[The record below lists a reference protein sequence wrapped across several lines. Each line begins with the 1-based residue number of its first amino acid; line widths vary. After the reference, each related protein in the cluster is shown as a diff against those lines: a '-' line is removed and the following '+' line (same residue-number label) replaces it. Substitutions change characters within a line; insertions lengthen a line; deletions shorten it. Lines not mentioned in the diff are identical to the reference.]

1 MFSVIMTQIIKM
13 LLILFV
19 GILVSRLHLIDDH
32 ANKALAN
39 LLLLVVNP
47 IVAITALQT
56 DYSPDL
62 VRGLLISYAL
72 AILTHLVMIP
82 VSTLLIRKPAE
93 KPDAGQVLTSN
104 NTQKGASPENT
115 REGVSSIRNESAVLS
130 CEKAEDNCAVER
142 FAVIYSNC
150 GFIGIPLVQSILGS
164 EGVLYLTAYMT
175 VFNIFSWTHGL
186 GLMTKNAAAN
196 EKRANSHI
204 HSPAND
210 AKNSSASSSQENPDH
225 ASNPQ
230 RTSAHA
236 AGSFSASARTLLHHL
251 CTPMILASTLGL
263 VLFFLQIKF
272 PPILSDTL
280 AYIGNMNTPLA
291 MIIAG
296 VSVSQVNIPAMLRDP
311 RIYLVSF
318 GKLLLMPA
326 IVFVILLLVHVDS
339 TVAYTIL
346 VAAAC
351 PCAATGTAFALKYHK
366 NYAYSSELYA
376 FSTLC
381 SLITIPAFLY
391 VAERLL

>member
-72 AILTHLVMIP
+72 AVLTHLIMIP
-82 VSTLLIRKPAE
+82 VSALLIRKPEE
-93 KPDAGQVLTSN
+93 KRDA
-104 NTQKGASPENT
+104 A
-115 REGVSSIRNESAVLS
+115 
-130 CEKAEDNCAVER
+130 DNCAVER

-186 GLMTKNAAAN
+186 GLMTKDAAASDRHIDSTR
-196 EKRANSHI
+196 KDSVSGNSM
-204 HSPAND
+204 SNTQE
-210 AKNSSASSSQENPDH
+210 SSAQAVNSKQK
-225 ASNPQ
+225 
-230 RTSAHA
+230 SAHT
-236 AGSFSASARTLLHHL
+236 AGSFSASARALLRHL

-280 AYIGNMNTPLA
+280 SYIGNMNTPLA

-311 RIYLVSF
+311 RVYLVSF
-318 GKLLLMPA
+318 GKLLLMPT

-346 VAAAC
+346 VASAC

-391 VAERLL
+391 AAERLL

>member
-1 MFSVIMTQIIKM
+1 MFSVIITQIIKM

-72 AILTHLVMIP
+72 AVLTHLIMIP
-82 VSTLLIRKPAE
+82 VSTLLIRKPSAGQLLSSENTQNTASSDQE
-93 KPDAGQVLTSN
+93 KPG
-104 NTQKGASPENT
+104 G
-115 REGVSSIRNESAVLS
+115 LS
-130 CEKAEDNCAVER
+130 HQTAYDNCAVER

-186 GLMTKNAAAN
+186 GLMTKDMDD
-196 EKRANSHI
+196 K
-204 HSPAND
+204 
-210 AKNSSASSSQENPDH
+210 SAP
-225 ASNPQ
+225 
-230 RTSAHA
+230 A
-236 AGSFSASARTLLHHL
+236 AGSISASAQALLRHL

-272 PPILSDTL
+272 PPIISDTL
-280 AYIGNMNTPLA
+280 DYIGNMNTPLA

-311 RIYLVSF
+311 RVYLVSF

-346 VAAAC
+346 VASAC

-381 SLITIPAFLY
+381 SLITIPAFF
-391 VAERLL
+391 VCG

>member
-19 GILVSRLHLIDDH
+19 GILVSRLNLINDQ
-32 ANKALAN
+32 ANKGLAN

-47 IVAITALQT
+47 VVAITALQT

-82 VSTLLIRKPAE
+82 VSTLLIRKPARE
-93 KPDAGQVLTSN
+93 TGAG
-104 NTQKGASPENT
+104 
-115 REGVSSIRNESAVLS
+115 
-130 CEKAEDNCAVER
+130 DNLAVER

-186 GLMTKNAAAN
+186 GLMTKDTDSTV
-196 EKRANSHI
+196 RYTH
-204 HSPAND
+204 P
-210 AKNSSASSSQENPDH
+210 KNN
-225 ASNPQ
+225 
-230 RTSAHA
+230 
-236 AGSFSASARTLLHHL
+236 FSASARTLLRHL

-263 VLFFLQIKF
+263 VFFFLQIKF
-272 PPILSDTL
+272 PPVLSDTL

-296 VSVSQVNIPAMLRDP
+296 VSVSQVNLPVMLRDL
-311 RIYLVSF
+311 RVYLVSF
-318 GKLLLMPA
+318 GKLIVMPA
-326 IVFVILLLVHVDS
+326 IVFMILLLVHVDS

-391 VAERLL
+391 MAERLL

>member
-1 MFSVIMTQIIKM
+1 M
-13 LLILFV
+13 
-19 GILVSRLHLIDDH
+19 
-32 ANKALAN
+32 
-39 LLLLVVNP
+39 
-47 IVAITALQT
+47 TALQT

-72 AILTHLVMIP
+72 AVLTHLIMIP
-82 VSTLLIRKPAE
+82 VSTLLIRKPARKAGAGRVLSSGNARE
-93 KPDAGQVLTSN
+93 CSTSVPGSPDA
-104 NTQKGASPENT
+104 
-115 REGVSSIRNESAVLS
+115 SS
-130 CEKAEDNCAVER
+130 CKKADDNCAVER

-186 GLMTKNAAAN
+186 GLMTKDTAASDRRTDS
-196 EKRANSHI
+196 RADYARKDSVSENSM
-204 HSPAND
+204 SNTQE
-210 AKNSSASSSQENPDH
+210 SSAQATNSKRE
-225 ASNPQ
+225 
-230 RTSAHA
+230 SAHGA
-236 AGSFSASARTLLHHL
+236 TPMQKSAHGAGSFSASARTLLRHL
-251 CTPMILASTLGL
+251 CTPMIIASTLGL

-311 RIYLVSF
+311 RVYLVSF
-318 GKLLLMPA
+318 GKLILMPA
-326 IVFVILLLVHVDS
+326 IVFVILLQVHVDS

-346 VAAAC
+346 VASAC

-391 VAERLL
+391 AAERLL